1 MIVLI
6 LFLTTL
12 GAVSAEQDHQYPDFY
27 AVAIR
32 TKGFLYGYKVFK
44 RRMDCTDPVYVYDYD
59 SDDNNRVLM
68 KVDKKWIIGSL
79 DDDLECQNVASK
91 VGKNYESKGST
102 PTDGYDWINI
112 KESTMVNQR
121 KAYVGIRSL
130 NKCELKK
137 GLRLETTTSL
147 FSMEDCESK
156 DYWAT
161 NYPDKTV
168 FVSIKTGDLQC
179 SFDVR
184 KDVRLF
190 HDNSAKLFIHSSCGR
205 DENGGAEEQQNKNG
219 RKDKD
224 SSNNPYEIKSV

>member
-112 KESTMVNQR
+112 KESSGFFSEYTNV
-121 KAYVGIRSL
+121 
-130 NKCELKK
+130 
-137 GLRLETTTSL
+137 GLRSFNE
-147 FSMEDCESK
+147 CEEIQGFRVYCGHKQGSK
-156 DYWAT
+156 SWR
-161 NYPDKTV
+161 
-168 FVSIKTGDLQC
+168 G
-179 SFDVR
+179 
-184 KDVRLF
+184 
-190 HDNSAKLFIHSSCGR
+190 HDAFFQ
-205 DENGGAEEQQNKNG
+205 GGL
-219 RKDKD
+219 
-224 SSNNPYEIKSV
+224 